1 MSNPA
6 RGTNPT
12 QRPLPAW
19 VRPEDLP
26 EAAQRGAL
34 RRRWPFVLLVMAIT
48 AGAAGS
54 AVWFTR
60 DEGAAPAATSVDVPA
75 SPATASPATAS
86 PATASPLVTTVG
98 TTITTLTAP
107 VTTTAPPRQPVTV
120 ILADPAQPVAT
131 REFRFDGTL
140 SFSGA
145 VGDQAAAEAV
155 TTTLANALGSA
166 RVSARLIV
174 DERARATEVPVRAP
188 TVATYVGGTTMFTE
202 GFLQLLDVVSQVIRA
217 IPGSSLTL
225 TGFSDDQGVLED
237 NLAASRRRA
246 EAAATLLVG
255 RGVERSRIRV
265 VAKGPAEPI
274 ASNATEA
281 GRFRN
286 RRVEVSLAGVL

>member
-6 RGTNPT
+6 RGTNPA
-12 QRPLPAW
+12 QRPFPAW

-34 RRRWPFVLLVMAIT
+34 RRRWPVVFLVVAIT

-60 DEGAAPAATSVDVPA
+60 NEAAAPAATTVTTA
-75 SPATASPATAS
+75 PATTAPAT
-86 PATASPLVTTVG
+86 TAPVTTVG

-107 VTTTAPPRQPVTV
+107 VTTTAPPRQPVTATP
-120 ILADPAQPVAT
+120 ADPAQPVAT

-140 SFSGA
+140 SFTGA
-145 VGDQAAAEAV
+145 IGDQAAAEAV
-155 TTTLANALGSA
+155 MVTLAGALGSA

-188 TVATYVGGTTMFTE
+188 TVATYVGGTTTFSE
-202 GFLQLLDVVSQVIRA
+202 GFLQLLDVVSQVLRA

-225 TGFSDDQGVLED
+225 TGFGDDQGVLED

-246 EAAATLLVG
+246 EAVASLLVG
-255 RGVERSRIRV
+255 RGVERNRIRIV
-265 VAKGPAEPI
+265 GKGPAEPI

>member
-1 MSNPA
+1 
-6 RGTNPT
+6 
-12 QRPLPAW
+12 
-19 VRPEDLP
+19 VV
-26 EAAQRGAL
+26 
-34 RRRWPFVLLVMAIT
+34 FLVVAIT

-60 DEGAAPAATSVDVPA
+60 NEAAAPAATTVTTA
-75 SPATASPATAS
+75 PATTAPATTA
-86 PATASPLVTTVG
+86 PATTAPATTAPVTTVG

-107 VTTTAPPRQPVTV
+107 VTTTAPPRQPVTATP
-120 ILADPAQPVAT
+120 ADPAQPVAT

-140 SFSGA
+140 SFTGA
-145 VGDQAAAEAV
+145 IGDQAAAEAV
-155 TTTLANALGSA
+155 MVTLAGALGSA

-188 TVATYVGGTTMFTE
+188 TVATYVGGTTTFSE
-202 GFLQLLDVVSQVIRA
+202 GFLQLLDVVSQVLRA

-225 TGFSDDQGVLED
+225 TGFGDDQGVLED

-246 EAAATLLVG
+246 EAVASLLVG
-255 RGVERSRIRV
+255 RGVERNRIRIV
-265 VAKGPAEPI
+265 GKGPAEPI